1 MYVKR
6 SRKCWYLPSIWASTL
21 LCLILRGWGGW
32 GGGVEENEP
41 GGELSRLLKMEA
53 CLSSSLEL
61 ADSMPLKARGKHY
74 ISFKHTP
81 KVSDNMELQ

>member
-1 MYVKR
+1 
-6 SRKCWYLPSIWASTL
+6 
-21 LCLILRGWGGW
+21 
-32 GGGVEENEP
+32 
-41 GGELSRLLKMEA
+41 MEA